1 MTKPSVFISYS
12 HKDEK
17 WKNLL
22 FIQLKALVQQGDIT
36 IWDDLKIDT
45 GEDWYPAIQKALQ
58 ETSVGLCLISADYLA
73 SDFINKEEIP
83 AFIEKRNKEGMLV
96 VPILV
101 RPCAW
106 KKIRWLKNIQLFPR
120 DSVTE
125 RNAIK
130 FIDKINRNRIV
141 V

>member
-12 HKDEK
+12 HKDEDL
-17 WKNLL
+17 KNLL

-36 IWDDLKIDT
+36 LWDDRKIGT
-45 GEDWYPAIQKALQ
+45 GDDWYPAIEDALQKAM
-58 ETSVGLCLISADYLA
+58 VGICLISADYLA

-83 AFIEKRNKEGMLV
+83 AFIEKRDKEGMLI